1 MDFSQNQAIYL
12 QIAEFIMEKI
22 LSRNW
27 KEEDRIPSVRD
38 MAVSIQVNPNTVM
51 RSYTYLQDMGIL
63 SNQRGI
69 GYFIGKEA
77 FSQTLRLKKD
87 SFIRD
92 ELPRIFKTL
101 DLLGMKMAEVE
112 NLYQEYTKGVIR

>member
-1 MDFSQNQAIYL
+1 
-12 QIAEFIMEKI
+12 MEKI
-22 LSRNW
+22 LSRSW

-77 FSQTLRLKKD
+77 FSETLRLKKD
-87 SFIRD
+87 SFIRQD
-92 ELPRIFKTL
+92 LPQFFKTL
-101 DLLGMKMAEVE
+101 DLLGMKLAEVE
-112 NLYQEYTKGVIR
+112 SLYIDYKKGEVK

>member
-1 MDFSQNQAIYL
+1 MDFIQNQSIYL
-12 QIAEFIMEKI
+12 QIAEYIMEKI
-22 LSRNW
+22 LSGSW

-77 FSQTLRLKKD
+77 FNETLRLKKET
-87 SFIRD
+87 FVRGG
-92 ELPRIFKTL
+92 LPQFFKTIE
-101 DLLGMKMAEVE
+101 LLGMSIDEVE
-112 NLYQEYTKGVIR
+112 NLYREYKKGEIK